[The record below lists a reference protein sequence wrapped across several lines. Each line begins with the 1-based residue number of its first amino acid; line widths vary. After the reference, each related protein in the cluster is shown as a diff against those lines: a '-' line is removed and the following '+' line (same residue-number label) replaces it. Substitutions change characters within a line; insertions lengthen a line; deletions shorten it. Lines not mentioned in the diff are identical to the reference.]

1 MHKYVDIVINALVSK
16 DKLFSRYIFIF
27 HGISLFKIMDGFFFA
42 CGLPNVYGAI
52 DASHI
57 PIS

>member
-1 MHKYVDIVINALVSK
+1 
-16 DKLFSRYIFIF
+16 
-27 HGISLFKIMDGFFFA
+27 MDGFFFA

-57 PIS
+57 PISWKLDNEYYNTCKLLL